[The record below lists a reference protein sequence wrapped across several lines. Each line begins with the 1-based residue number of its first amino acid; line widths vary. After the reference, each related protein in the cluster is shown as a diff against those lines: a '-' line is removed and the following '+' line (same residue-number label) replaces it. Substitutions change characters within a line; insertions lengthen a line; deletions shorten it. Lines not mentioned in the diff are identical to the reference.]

1 VKNSSS
7 NFSSNENKCDTAK
20 SPKKICRKINQ
31 NKTNYVILE
40 DKLPIK
46 VMAKKISKV
55 SEPAVAVYQKA
66 HLSVQDILRVDFDW
80 LDEPLSRVDT
90 FRNGLHKS
98 SFESFKELSGLDYN
112 TLADALGVS
121 AKTLQRKEVFDTGQ
135 SEKLYELAELYAIGI
150 NYFGREGFRRWMERP
165 LFSIGNR
172 IPLDLIDVSAGLDI
186 LKAEIIRLQ
195 HGIAI

>member
-1 VKNSSS
+1 MAKQIKN
-7 NFSSNENKCDTAK
+7 
-20 SPKKICRKINQ
+20 Q
-31 NKTNYVILE
+31 TNYVILE
-40 DKLPIK
+40 DKLPIRA
-46 VMAKKISKV
+46 MAKKTSKV

-66 HLSVQDILRVDFDW
+66 HLSVQDILRVDTGW

-90 FRNGLHKS
+90 FRNGLDKS

-121 AKTLQRKEVFDTGQ
+121 AKTLQRKDVFDTGQ

-172 IPLDLIDVSAGLDI
+172 TPLNLIDVSAGLDL
-186 LKAEIIRLQ
+186 LKAEIMRLQ